1 MRKVLSTGGLL
12 IIFLLLGIHSAF
24 ACGGIG
30 PCAGTQ
36 GGKHGHAHLIVYDA
50 NKSVL
55 EISGNIGRTEALKPN
70 GEKSFCYSAVHTH
83 DTSGTLHLVLG
94 KGNDL
99 TLKSFLSKW
108 NPELLKGK
116 VSING
121 KEIKNLNTVQVKSG
135 MHIEVF
141 SL

>member
-1 MRKVLSTGGLL
+1 MRKVFFTGGLF
-12 IIFLLLGIHSAF
+12 IISLMLGISAY

-36 GGKHGHAHLIVYDA
+36 GGKHGHAHLVIHDA
-50 NKSVL
+50 NKAVV
-55 EISGNIGRTEALKPN
+55 EIPGNIGRTEALKQD

-108 NPELLKGK
+108 NLELLKGK
-116 VSING
+116 VSVNG

-135 MHIEVF
+135 MHIEV